1 MPFPY
6 RGEYKKLDDDARES
20 ASGTFIEL
28 SKGLTHYRLFGPQS
42 GKTVV
47 FIHGIAGPLG
57 IWQHVTDPLRR
68 QGFQILQYDL
78 YGRGYS
84 DRPDGP
90 YDIDLYINQLHDLLS
105 GLSIELPVTLV
116 GWSLGGMISVVYAAR
131 HPKLINRLVLIAP
144 AGIEV
149 SLPAIS
155 RVAIIPLLG
164 EILMSLMGRPML
176 LRSLAKG
183 LHIKDLEGDYR
194 SLVSEQM
201 QYRGYLR
208 SFLST
213 LRHCAFKDASEDYR
227 TVGNS
232 RLPVLMISGSE
243 DHSIPLSARKR
254 IGELIP
260 SLEYKVLPDTGHI
273 PHFERPEEVCQL
285 LLNFIS
291 SAS

>member
-116 GWSLGGMISVVYAAR
+116 CWSLGGDDICW
-131 HPKLINRLVLIAP
+131 LC
-144 AGIEV
+144 
-149 SLPAIS
+149 
-155 RVAIIPLLG
+155 
-164 EILMSLMGRPML
+164 
-176 LRSLAKG
+176 
-183 LHIKDLEGDYR
+183 
-194 SLVSEQM
+194 
-201 QYRGYLR
+201 
-208 SFLST
+208 ST
-213 LRHCAFKDASEDYR
+213 ASKAD
-227 TVGNS
+227 
-232 RLPVLMISGSE
+232 
-243 DHSIPLSARKR
+243 
-254 IGELIP
+254 
-260 SLEYKVLPDTGHI
+260 
-273 PHFERPEEVCQL
+273 
-285 LLNFIS
+285 
-291 SAS
+291 